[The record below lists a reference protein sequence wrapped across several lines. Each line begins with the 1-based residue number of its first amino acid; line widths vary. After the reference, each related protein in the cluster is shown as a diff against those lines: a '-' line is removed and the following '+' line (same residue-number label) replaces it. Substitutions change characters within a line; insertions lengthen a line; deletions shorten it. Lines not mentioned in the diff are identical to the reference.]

1 MLQANLDGVIDL
13 SRGAAY
19 ALDGTIAFW
28 QIVSENLLDIKEM
41 INENTRK
48 DGSVN
53 AFTALLKA
61 KIRSVD
67 AIGESSRSSGRAP
80 LTLV

>member
-1 MLQANLDGVIDL
+1 MIEMLQADLNGVIAL

-41 INENTRK
+41 INENTW
-48 DGSVN
+48 
-53 AFTALLKA
+53 AFLMLFAFC
-61 KIRSVD
+61 
-67 AIGESSRSSGRAP
+67 SSPRD
-80 LTLV
+80 